1 MDYSKNA
8 VNGAIPA
15 KQDDEYR
22 EIAWA
27 IPEYNANP
35 TFEPIWI
42 NRPNCRDNDV
52 KFEMLYCGIC
62 HSDCHIG
69 LNHLGPY
76 GRGCHYPFVGGHE
89 LLGKVTEVGAK
100 VTKFKVGDNVGV
112 GCFVGSCKECQ
123 PCKDGEENY
132 CDKGMIATYNGVKMH
147 GCVGGNQETRTHG
160 GYSGS
165 NVIHEDFIVRI
176 PDSLPLD
183 KSAPIM
189 CAGITMYD
197 PLRQHGAVDGGK
209 KMTIGVIG
217 IGGLGTMGIKIAKAL
232 GHDVVAIS
240 TSAHKEAMAKEK
252 GATHFV
258 ASKDPESIKA
268 CAGKCNIILNTVS
281 AAHDVMVYWPL
292 LAKNGIFV
300 AIGANLQP
308 AQIPQLQLIRNR

>member
-1 MDYSKNA
+1 MDQEVDYSVGA
-8 VNGAIPA
+8 VNGTIPA

-27 IPEYNANP
+27 IPEYQAKP

-42 NRPNCRDNDV
+42 NRPNCRDFDV

-69 LNHLGPY
+69 TNLLGPI
-76 GRGCHYPFVGGHE
+76 GAGCHYPFVGGHE
-89 LLGKVTEVGAK
+89 LLGRVTEVGAK

-112 GCFVGSCKECQ
+112 GCFIETCKDCQ
-123 PCKDGEENY
+123 MCNDGEECY
-132 CDKGMIATYNGVKMH
+132 CEKGMTQTYNDVKKH
-147 GCVGGNQETRTHG
+147 GFVGGNQETRTHG

-165 NVIHEDFIVRI
+165 NVVHEDFILRI
-176 PDSLPLD
+176 PDGLPLE
-183 KSAPIM
+183 KAAPIM

-197 PLRQHGAVDGGK
+197 PLRQHNAVSGGK
-209 KMTIGVIG
+209 KKTIGIIG
-217 IGGLGTMGIKIAKAL
+217 VGGLGTMGIKIAKAL

-268 CAGKCNIILNTVS
+268 MAGKCNIILNTVS
-281 AAHDVMVYWPL
+281 ANHDTMVYWPL
-292 LAKNGIFV
+292 LAKNGVFI

-308 AQIPQLQLIRNR
+308 AEIP